1 MNAITKLT
9 GTALLCLMA
18 GCAGNSGAGEG
29 VDGLTVIDVESAMDN
44 LQAELTLSDVAD
56 SVWYLPL
63 ETTDASLVGE
73 CPSARLLGGFVV
85 VSANSGKDCL
95 AFDRQ
100 TGRFLYSIGHVG
112 EDPEGHSGNMPEY
125 DERSGWLYF
134 TRYPNS
140 LQKFDVEGHY
150 QGKLTLSGIELSNCS
165 LVSADSLLVCYPFH
179 IPLFEGENKLFLFN
193 TRGQAVDSVIFPWA
207 EPPVAGKD
215 LVSIDIQD
223 ESMGRLY
230 LKYADKS
237 FWVWEA
243 DKMDV
248 QDEQVTFHPAFSDTL
263 YALSGNSLRPL
274 VALHTGKYQFPAV
287 KGRTVESG
295 YSDRLV
301 TKRIAVTPGKIC
313 FSCEL
318 DTYGGRKLY
327 EGIYDRRT
335 GHTRLSPASQ
345 DGYKDDLTGFMP
357 VPWLFPQGVQVS
369 LIEAYK
375 VVEWLDEHPEA
386 RDNPA
391 LAVLA
396 QVKEEDNP
404 VVVFVRYKSE

>member
-1 MNAITKLT
+1 MNAITKLI

-29 VDGLTVIDVESAMDN
+29 VDGLTVIDVESAMGN

-85 VSANSGKDCL
+85 VSAN
-95 AFDRQ
+95 
-100 TGRFLYSIGHVG
+100 
-112 EDPEGHSGNMPEY
+112 SGNMPEY

-248 QDEQVTFHPAFSDTL
+248 QDGQVTFHPAFSDTL

-318 DTYGGRKLY
+318 DTYGERKLY

-396 QVKEEDNP
+396 QVQEEDNP

>member
-1 MNAITKLT
+1 MNAITKLI

-29 VDGLTVIDVESAMDN
+29 VDGLTVIDVESAMGN

-85 VSANSGKDCL
+85 VSAN
-95 AFDRQ
+95 
-100 TGRFLYSIGHVG
+100 
-112 EDPEGHSGNMPEY
+112 SGNMPEY

-248 QDEQVTFHPAFSDTL
+248 QDGQVTFHPAFSDTL

-318 DTYGGRKLY
+318 DTYGERKLY